1 MSDIESKTK
10 PMIQELLEK
19 LLNWQNNSSSDEA
32 KRRLK
37 LVIAHD
43 RIGLSSEKV
52 DEMRREILE
61 VIAKY
66 VEIDPDDMEFD
77 LSSSDRMTALVANLP
92 IRRIKD
98 DNIPE

>member
-1 MSDIESKTK
+1 
-10 PMIQELLEK
+10 MIQELLEK
-19 LLNWQNNSSSDEA
+19 LLNWQDNKSSDEA

-43 RIGLSSEKV
+43 RIGLSSDKV
-52 DEMRREILE
+52 ERMRQEILE
-61 VIAKY
+61 VVAKY
-66 VEIDPDDMEFD
+66 VEIDPEDMEFD

-98 DNIPE
+98 ENLPE

>member
-1 MSDIESKTK
+1 
-10 PMIQELLEK
+10 MIQELLEK

-98 DNIPE
+98 ENGPE

>member
-1 MSDIESKTK
+1 
-10 PMIQELLEK
+10 MIQDLLEK
-19 LLNWQNNSSSDEA
+19 LLNWQGNNKSSDEA

-43 RIGLSSEKV
+43 RVGLSAEKV
-52 DEMRREILE
+52 EEMRQEILA
-61 VIAKY
+61 VVAKY
-66 VEIDPDDMEFD
+66 VEIDPAEMELD

-98 DNIPE
+98 DGTPE

>member
-1 MSDIESKTK
+1 
-10 PMIQELLEK
+10 MIQDLLEK
-19 LLNWQNNSSSDEA
+19 LLNFKGNTTSSDEA

-43 RIGLSSEKV
+43 RVGLSNEKFE
-52 DEMRREILE
+52 EMRKEILA
-61 VIAKY
+61 VVAKY
-66 VEIDPDDMEFD
+66 VEIDPAEMELD

-98 DNIPE
+98 ENGPE

>member
-1 MSDIESKTK
+1 
-10 PMIQELLEK
+10 MIQELLEK
-19 LLNWQNNSSSDEA
+19 LLHWQNNSSSDEA

-77 LSSSDRMTALVANLP
+77 LSSNDRMTALVANLP

-98 DNIPE
+98 DNVPE